1 MNHLGTP
8 LTRFGIRYILQKY
21 IHKAAQT
28 HPSLKSKRLHPH
40 SMRHSTAVH
49 LLKSGVDLAT
59 IANWLGH
66 ASINTTNKYATI
78 DLEMKR
84 EAIAKAAPPNTGSAS
99 HLPWRNE
106 PDVLEWLD
114 SL

>member
-1 MNHLGTP
+1 MFATSLPIYLDSTFCLIWGTP
-8 LTRFGIRYILQKY
+8 HI
-21 IHKAAQT
+21 
-28 HPSLKSKRLHPH
+28 
-40 SMRHSTAVH
+40 RHSTAVH

-78 DLEMKR
+78 DLDMKR
-84 EAIAKAAPPNTGSAS
+84 EAIAKAASPQSKSVP
-99 HLPWRNE
+99 HLSWRSD
-106 PDVLEWLD
+106 PDILNWLD